1 MDFNEVLKL
10 RQTTRSYKSLQ
21 IDKKQL
27 KEILFAGMSAP
38 ISRKKY
44 SDIIFTV
51 VQNQELLRKISDS
64 YHASANPLYG
74 VPTLII
80 VSAKPSAIK
89 NVEYFNVACIIE
101 NMLLSAANLGLG
113 SIYLTSFLTDVCD
126 NPNLLCELG
135 IPKEY
140 IPLSA
145 IGIGYAKKKI
155 LPIKPQEIENRMNII
170 FR

>member
-1 MDFNEVLKL
+1 MYNLIGGNLWIWGKL
-10 RQTTRSYKSLQ
+10 R
-21 IDKKQL
+21 KKQNL
-27 KEILFAGMSAP
+27 
-38 ISRKKY
+38 
-44 SDIIFTV
+44 
-51 VQNQELLRKISDS
+51 
-64 YHASANPLYG
+64 LYG

-80 VSAKPSAIK
+80 ICSRAAKVK
-89 NVEYFNVACIIE
+89 NIEYFNVACVVE
-101 NMLLSAANLGLG
+101 NMLLGAANLGLG